1 MKDIMFDSDKLLDM
15 YATMVRIRR
24 FEETVADMILSKE
37 IVTPCHL
44 YIGQEAVAAGVCD
57 SLRKEDWVFST
68 HRSHG
73 HYIAKGGDLNS
84 LMAELFCKA
93 GGCSKGKG
101 GSMHIACPTF
111 GLPGS
116 SAIVSGTIP
125 LAVGAAYSFM
135 LQNKDNV
142 SVVFFGDGA
151 TGEGTFYESLNLA
164 ALKKLPVVFVCE
176 NNLYSTHMPISDCL
190 ADTDICK
197 KAEAFGIPTVRV
209 NGNDVRTV
217 FNTAQKMINNAR
229 EGKGP
234 AFLECMTYRWR
245 GHVGPNFDIDK
256 NLRSKEEVDHWMK
269 KCPIKCLEEY
279 LMQENILSNSEKYGI
294 HRKVWNEIKEAIRYK
309 DNSYHPDEK
318 QLTSSVFKE
327 K

>member
-1 MKDIMFDSDKLLDM
+1 MKDIMFSSDKLLTM
-15 YATMVRIRR
+15 YTTMVRIRH

-44 YIGQEAVAAGVCD
+44 YIGQEAVATGVCS
-57 SLRKEDWVFST
+57 SLRKKDWVFSN

-84 LMAELFCKA
+84 LMAELFCKTN
-93 GGCSKGKG
+93 GCSKGNG
-101 GSMHIACPTF
+101 GSMHITCPSV

-135 LQNKDNV
+135 LQKKDNV
-142 SVVFFGDGA
+142 SVVFFGDGS
-151 TGEGTFYESLNLA
+151 TNEGVFYESINLA

-176 NNLYSTHMPISDCL
+176 NNLYSTHMPISSCL

-197 KAEAFGIPTVRV
+197 KVEAFGVPAIRI
-209 NGNDVRTV
+209 NGNDVRKV
-217 FNTAQKMINNAR
+217 FNTAQKMINDAR
-229 EGKGP
+229 DRKGP

-245 GHVGPNFDIDK
+245 GHVGPYFDIDK
-256 NLRSKEEVDHWMK
+256 SLRSKEEVDHWMK
-269 KCPIKCLEEY
+269 KCPIKQLEEY
-279 LMQENILSNSEKYGI
+279 LMKKNILSESKKHNIY
-294 HRKVWNEIKEAIRYK
+294 RKVKKEITESIKYK
-309 DNSYHPDEK
+309 DNSWSPGDN
-318 QLTSSVFKE
+318 QMTSVFKE